1 MIIMLNPI
9 DPTYWL
15 RDLKPFPNFDM
26 TRNVE
31 PGTQGAQFAQSV
43 IAAPPAA
50 NREKLRL
57 CKTRVC
63 KLVFCEYIMH
73 RKKKK
78 LNRV

>member
-9 DPTYWL
+9 DAIYWV
-15 RDLKPFPNFDM
+15 RELKLFPNFDI

-57 CKTRVC
+57 CRTGVC
-63 KLVFCEYIMH
+63 KLILSKYIMH
-73 RKKKK
+73 
-78 LNRV
+78 